1 MRIKVRGEEQTNT
14 MRELEKVSVALIQ
27 ARNLFKTFISNGNR
41 VEVLDGVEL
50 DILAGDSLAIVG
62 PSGVG
67 KSTLLHIIG
76 TLERPTAGELFW
88 YGEDVF
94 ALNDEQLAAFRNRKI
109 GFVFQFHHL
118 LPEFNALENVML
130 PGLIARLPKSESLDR
145 AEDILVQVGLKDRL
159 QHRVGALSGGEQQ
172 RVAVARALVMEP
184 DVLLADE
191 PTGNLDPRIGRQ
203 IHELLISLNQEK
215 GLTTVVVTHNL
226 ELADLLSY
234 QITIKDGKVIRLPRD
249 HT

>member
-1 MRIKVRGEEQTNT
+1 MENSAPAAVP
-14 MRELEKVSVALIQ
+14 LIQ
-27 ARNLFKTFISNGNR
+27 ARNLEKTFVSNGNR
-41 VEVLDGVEL
+41 VEVLSGVDL
-50 DILAGDSLAIVG
+50 DIFPGESLAIVG
-62 PSGVG
+62 ASGVG

-76 TLERPTAGELFW
+76 TLERPTAGQIFW
-88 YGEDVF
+88 YEEEVF
-94 ALNDEQLAAFRNRKI
+94 ALNDEQLAAFRNRRI

-130 PGLIARLPKSESLDR
+130 PGLIARLPKSEAMAR
-145 AEDILVQVGLKDRL
+145 AEAILVQVGLRNRL

-172 RVAVARALVMEP
+172 RVAVARALVLEP

-203 IHELLISLNQEK
+203 IHELLVRLNQEK

-226 ELADLLSY
+226 ELADLLSCRL
-234 QITIKDGKVIRLPRD
+234 TIKDGKVIRLPGD
-249 HT
+249 HA

>member
-1 MRIKVRGEEQTNT
+1 M
-14 MRELEKVSVALIQ
+14 ALIQ
-27 ARNLFKTFISNGNR
+27 ARNLFKTYVSNGNQ
-41 VEVLDGVEL
+41 VEVLDGVDL
-50 DILAGDSLAIVG
+50 DIMPGDSLAIVG
-62 PSGVG
+62 ASGVG

-76 TLERPTAGELFW
+76 TLERPTTGKLLW
-88 YGEDVF
+88 YGEEVF

-130 PGLIARLPKSESLDR
+130 PGLIARLPKSESLER
-145 AEDILVQVGLKDRL
+145 AEDILVLVGLKDRL

-172 RVAVARALVMEP
+172 RVAVARALVMAP

-203 IHELLISLNQEK
+203 IHELLLRLNQEK

-249 HT
+249 HN

>member
-1 MRIKVRGEEQTNT
+1 MKPPDQNSVPLIK
-14 MRELEKVSVALIQ
+14 
-27 ARNLFKTFISNGNR
+27 ARNLSKIFISNGNR
-41 VEVLDGVEL
+41 VEVLDGVDL
-50 DILAGDSLAIVG
+50 DILPGETLAIVG
-62 PSGVG
+62 ASGVG
-67 KSTLLHIIG
+67 KSTLLHIVG
-76 TLERPTAGELFW
+76 TLERPSAGKLFW
-88 YGEDVF
+88 YDNDVF

-145 AEDILVQVGLKDRL
+145 AEAILVQVGLRNRL

-203 IHELLISLNQEK
+203 IHELLIRLNQEK

>member
-1 MRIKVRGEEQTNT
+1 MRKEAHVKPMKDSDQTSVPLI
-14 MRELEKVSVALIQ
+14 RAQELT
-27 ARNLFKTFISNGNR
+27 KTFVSNGNQ
-41 VEVLDGVEL
+41 VEVLDGIDLE
-50 DILAGDSLAIVG
+50 ILAGDSLAIVG
-62 PSGVG
+62 ASGVG

-76 TLERPTAGELFW
+76 TLERPTAGKLFW
-88 YGEDVF
+88 YGEEVF

-130 PGLIARLPKSESLDR
+130 PGLIGRLPKSEALDR
-145 AEDILVQVGLKDRL
+145 AEAILVQVGLQDRL

-203 IHELLISLNQEK
+203 IHDLLVRLNQEK

-234 QITIKDGKVIRLPRD
+234 QITIKDGKVIRLLRD
-249 HT
+249 HA